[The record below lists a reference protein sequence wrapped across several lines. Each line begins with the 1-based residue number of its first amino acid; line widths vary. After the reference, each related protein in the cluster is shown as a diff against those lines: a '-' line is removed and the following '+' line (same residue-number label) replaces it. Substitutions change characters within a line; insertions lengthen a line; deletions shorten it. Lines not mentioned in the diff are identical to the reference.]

1 MLHYSRLDG
10 NFSKNQSSR
19 EMLIFKE
26 NKNYKNFGKINI
38 KDIKDSLS
46 KKFKWNSTHMHDVAI
61 IDYKMGNLFS
71 IDCALKFVGIN
82 SIITHDL
89 DEIMQSKSIILPGVG
104 AFPEAMRRLKDN
116 KFDTAIYNFNL
127 KKPIIG
133 ICLGMQL
140 LFTKS
145 HEHQTTKGLGILE
158 GEVHKFKTLDSK
170 HLHDFNVGGEKL
182 NYQSKLKNNFLDS
195 LNNVNMYFIHSYH
208 VKLKDEKIETS
219 YSKFNDQK
227 FTSSIKKEN
236 IQAFNFIQKKGKKD
250 LKFIYH

>member
-1 MLHYSRLDG
+1 
-10 NFSKNQSSR
+10 
-19 EMLIFKE
+19 
-26 NKNYKNFGKINI
+26 
-38 KDIKDSLS
+38 
-46 KKFKWNSTHMHDVAI
+46 MHDVAI

-127 KKPIIG
+127 KKKPIIG

-140 LFTKS
+140 LFSKS

-158 GEVHKFKTLDSK
+158 GEVHKFKSGNLR
-170 HLHDFNVGGEKL
+170 HQHDFNVGWRKINL
-182 NYQSKLKNNFLDS
+182 SKQAKKNNFLDS

-236 IQAFNFIQKKGKKD
+236 IQAFQFHPEKSGKKGLEIYLSLKKH
-250 LKFIYH
+250 LNTINV